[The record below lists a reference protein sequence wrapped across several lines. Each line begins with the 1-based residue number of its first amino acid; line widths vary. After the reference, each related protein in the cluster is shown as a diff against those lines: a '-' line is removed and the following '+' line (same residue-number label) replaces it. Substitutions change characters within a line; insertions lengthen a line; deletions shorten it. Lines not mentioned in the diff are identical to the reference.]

1 MLKDKR
7 FFLAKDV
14 NSAIML
20 SVPEK
25 KHSWSEYDV
34 TMRDCN
40 RQIEWSFSV
49 DKKGLAKIRKV
60 CDLFN
65 SIRDELEEKLSS
77 V

>member
-7 FFLAKDV
+7 FFLTKDV

-20 SVPEK
+20 EVPNMK
-25 KHSWSEYDV
+25 GYN
-34 TMRDCN
+34 TYYTTILRDCN

-65 SIRDELEEKLSS
+65 SIRDEIEEKLAQ
-77 V
+77 